1 MSSEL
6 SLSLSFFSL
15 RRGVATPAVLAR
27 LATAGLGCCA
37 CCAAL
42 GSFSLV
48 GCAPLSVE
56 SDREDRKECLKCGFG
71 APVWGGAWM
80 VPTLGGRLVR
90 VVVFARPRSWG
101 LLVRTGVRWEV
112 ERSREGKAVVGG
124 AGAGR

>member
-1 MSSEL
+1 
-6 SLSLSFFSL
+6 
-15 RRGVATPAVLAR
+15 
-27 LATAGLGCCA
+27 
-37 CCAAL
+37 
-42 GSFSLV
+42 
-48 GCAPLSVE
+48 
-56 SDREDRKECLKCGFG
+56 
-71 APVWGGAWM
+71 M